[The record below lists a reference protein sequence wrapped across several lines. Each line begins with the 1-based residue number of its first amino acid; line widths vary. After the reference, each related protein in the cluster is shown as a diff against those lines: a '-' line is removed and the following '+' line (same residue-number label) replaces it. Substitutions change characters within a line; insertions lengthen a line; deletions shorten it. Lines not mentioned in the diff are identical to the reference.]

1 MVVSN
6 KINEND
12 SEEGLKL
19 AHKLVKGVTE
29 DVEKLLFNTAI
40 SKMMEFLNEFTKLS
54 TYPKSA
60 VKIAVQI
67 LAPFAPHLAEELW
80 EYLGEKPS
88 VVHAP
93 WPTYNPAYLVEE
105 RATFVIQVN
114 GKVRGT
120 YQLAIETIFVPQK
133 LLNIVVGK

>member
-1 MVVSN
+1 
-6 KINEND
+6 
-12 SEEGLKL
+12 
-19 AHKLVKGVTE
+19 
-29 DVEKLLFNTAI
+29 
-40 SKMMEFLNEFTKLS
+40 
-54 TYPKSA
+54 
-60 VKIAVQI
+60 VQI

-120 YQLAIETIFVPQK
+120 YQLAIETTQDEILNIVKNDLAIAKHIEGEIKKIIFVPQK